1 MHTRALIGAAAL
13 GVVLSA
19 AGSRGQA
26 LPEDAQ
32 AIQRMAATERAFAA
46 ATAQLGV
53 RDGFLTFFAAD
64 AVQVITGASGAET
77 RVQPARPGLAGRPLS
92 PLPLQAKLIW
102 EPFTG
107 HVSSDGSLGWLTG
120 GYVTLSEAEPRTII
134 NQGAYFSVWKRQ
146 ADGTWRVWL
155 DEGIS
160 LPSVWQDASPFRAA
174 PDPDAGASGAAAETV
189 LAAEA
194 AIATGFDGWRGR
206 LSEHA
211 RLHRDGVMPLV
222 GRRAITD
229 WASAVWRDPRFTM
242 TEHLIAASG
251 DLGVVI
257 GGYDVTTA
265 TGPEHGMYVRV
276 WKRDVTGG
284 WRIVFETS
292 RPAA

>member
-1 MHTRALIGAAAL
+1 MHTRVLSGAAAL
-13 GVVLSA
+13 GVALLV
-19 AGSRGQA
+19 AGPRGQA
-26 LPEDAQ
+26 AREDVQ

-46 ATAQLGV
+46 ATAQIGV

-64 AVQVITGASGAET
+64 AVQVVTGANGAET
-77 RVQPARPGLAGRPLS
+77 RVQPARPGLEGRPLS

-134 NQGAYFSVWKRQ
+134 NQGAYFSVWKRL

-160 LPSVWQDASPFRAA
+160 LPSVWQDASPFRVA
-174 PDPDAGASGAAAETV
+174 PDPDAGIAGAAAETV
-189 LAAEA
+189 PEAEA
-194 AIATGFDGWRGR
+194 AIAAGLDGWRSR

-222 GRRAITD
+222 GRLAVTE
-229 WASAVWRDPRFTM
+229 WASAWRDPRFALA
-242 TEHLIAASG
+242 EHLTADSG
-251 DLGVVI
+251 DLGIAI
-257 GGYDVTTA
+257 GGYDVTTS

-276 WKRDVTGG
+276 WKRDVTGR